1 MTARR
6 WTKRAL
12 SFRADRWLTLT
23 SPPPIASLNFSKI
36 YNLKTIF
43 NKFTTISD
51 GSRPDSH
58 ILWFETINAPE
69 MVYSRP
75 YTTSCGLILQNHLGV
90 VSRLIE
96 ETALCMTFYF
106 TAYLRG
112 GLPVEHYGC
121 LHGSCLALGATLRC
135 AGSVRV
141 ALLGHTLRVT
151 HVARGLAWSHTAPWV
166 VKSKNIS
173 R

>member
-106 TAYLRG
+106 TAYFARRIAG
-112 GLPVEHYGC
+112 GALWV
-121 LHGSCLALGATLRC
+121 LARILSS
-135 AGSVRV
+135 AG
-141 ALLGHTLRVT
+141 
-151 HVARGLAWSHTAPWV
+151 SHTAVRWLRQGGSAGTYSSSYP
-166 VKSKNIS
+166 
-173 R
+173 RC